1 MQVPLVVK
9 HVSRKIE
16 EQMNLNVFFA
26 FQNRIREFS
35 LRSSPLPKSASLS
48 YSWGY

>member
-16 EQMNLNVFFA
+16 EQMNLNVFFC
-26 FQNRIREFS
+26 FSKQNQGVFTEVKPITQ
-35 LRSSPLPKSASLS
+35 KC
-48 YSWGY
+48 